1 MKPRIA
7 IIGSGISGLSA
18 AWLLRHKFD
27 VVLFEAE
34 ARAGGHSDTQTV
46 ALDGQNIDVDTGFI
60 VYNPRNYPNLCALF
74 AELKVETQH
83 SDMSFGVSIG
93 DGAREYGGGS
103 IAQLF
108 AQPANALRPRFW
120 SMLRD
125 VMRFYRD
132 APALLATDSAET
144 LGEYLDRNKYG
155 AAFVEDHIL
164 PMGAAIWSGSVTGM
178 RAFPA
183 RQFIR
188 FFQNHGL
195 LSLSDR
201 PAWRTVTGGS
211 RRYVARIIQD
221 LPDVRL
227 ASPVRGVV
235 RKADGATVHT
245 DAGSETFDQVVFA
258 CHADTALALISTPSA
273 AETRLLG
280 AIQFQ
285 DNEAVLHTDVTFMPK
300 RRTAWSAWNYLSA
313 TAADRTSGVS
323 LTYWMNRL
331 QNLPTN
337 TPLLVTLNPLR
348 APDETKILRRIL
360 YRHPRFDSAAMQAQA
375 GLHEIQGRDR
385 FWFAGAWTGWG
396 FHEDGIGSSVRIAA
410 SLGCAPV
417 WAQPKSRAL

>member
-34 ARAGGHSDTQTV
+34 ARAGGHSDTQTIE
-46 ALDGQNIDVDTGFI
+46 LNGQSINVDTGFI

-83 SDMSFGVSIG
+83 SDMSFGVSIA
-93 DGAREYGGGS
+93 DGAMEYGGGS

-132 APALLATDSAET
+132 APALLGTDSAET

-155 AAFVEDHIL
+155 AAFAEDHIL
-164 PMGAAIWSGSVTGM
+164 PMGAAIWSASVSGM

-211 RRYVARIIQD
+211 RRYVARIVQD

-227 ASPVRGVV
+227 ASPVRGVA
-235 RKADGATVHT
+235 RTADGAIIRT
-245 DAGSETFDQVVFA
+245 DIGHETFDQVIFA
-258 CHADTALALISTPSA
+258 CHADTALALIAAPTA

-285 DNEAVLHTDVTFMPK
+285 DNEAVLHTDISFMPK
-300 RRTAWSAWNYLSA
+300 RRAAWSAWNYLSA

-331 QNLPTN
+331 QNLPTKQ
-337 TPLLVTLNPLR
+337 PLLVTLNPLR
-348 APDETKILRRIL
+348 APKPAQVLKRIV
-360 YRHPRFDSAAMQAQA
+360 YRHPKFDSAAMQAQA

-410 SLGCAPV
+410 GLGCAPV
-417 WAQPKSRAL
+417 WAQPKSRTS